1 MSSVRSLPARGTV
14 LPALAKGRLTSSHI
28 VRWCAAQENWAKI
41 HFDESY
47 ARDVAKLPGTLIN
60 GALKQHLL
68 AQFLTEAFDGRG
80 WVWQVDYQFTGMD
93 LIGQALEVRG
103 TVADVREHAE
113 HAFVTV
119 DLEIHNLDTGK
130 SGTRGKGIV
139 ILDASGQ
146 PPVDAR
152 CIALPDDLRLETA
165 VHPPQGPVPDTVR
178 AAIGTVLDEV
188 TADYP
193 LDLSRLRLFA
203 EAVMGLRPVHY
214 DPVHAAGTPAG
225 VVVAPPLF
233 PLHGLDVRPYTY
245 PLSEDPRASGREG
258 VAELPRDL
266 ATRFG
271 LTPTGSLN
279 GGSRIEIH
287 SLMRVGERLA
297 ARSRLVA
304 VKHTTGR
311 AGGAMLIFDT
321 LNEFRETGGRPLLTE
336 RHASIY
342 RLHAARA
349 A

>member
-1 MSSVRSLPARGTV
+1 MSWARAIPARGAV

-68 AQFLTEAFDGRG
+68 AQFLTEAFDGQG
-80 WVWQVDYQFTGMD
+80 WVWRVDYQFTGMD
-93 LIGQALEVRG
+93 LVGHALEVRG
-103 TVADVREHAE
+103 TVADVREHGE
-113 HAFVTV
+113 HAFVAV

-130 SGTRGKGIV
+130 SGTRGRGVVIV
-139 ILDASGQ
+139 NGSGQAPIDASG
-146 PPVDAR
+146 
-152 CIALPDDLRLETA
+152 IALPDDLRVETA
-165 VHPPQGPVPDTVR
+165 VHSPQGAVPDTIR
-178 AAIGTVLDEV
+178 AAIGTVLDDA

-193 LDLSRLRLFA
+193 LDLSRMRLFA
-203 EAVMGLRPVHY
+203 DAVMGLRPVHY
-214 DPVHAAGTPAG
+214 DPAHAAATRYG
-225 VVVAPPLF
+225 VVVAPALF
-233 PLHGLDVRPYTY
+233 PLHGLDFRPLAY

-266 ATRFG
+266 ASRFG
-271 LTPTGSLN
+271 LEPTGSLN
-279 GGSRIEIH
+279 GGSRIEVH
-287 SLMRVGERLA
+287 SWLRAGERLA
-297 ARSRLVA
+297 ARSRLVG

-311 AGGAMLIFDT
+311 AGGTMLIFDT
-321 LNEFRETGGRPLLTE
+321 LNEFRETEGRPLLTE

-342 RLHAARA
+342 RLHDARA